1 MGQGYPVR
9 PPARGSCYVHGHA
22 SCLHSS
28 SSSLSP
34 AAHIAALCDF
44 KCIEYF
50 RALNDDDATTMM
62 MMTMTMMLPGYV
74 CGYGCGDAEHC
85 VYYHRHG
92 DVSRCVASRSS
103 DLPFVSGLFI

>member
-1 MGQGYPVR
+1 MWDRVTQFALLYGAAVTCTDTLSACT
-9 PPARGSCYVHGHA
+9 PPPSP
-22 SCLHSS
+22 
-28 SSSLSP
+28 SP
-34 AAHIAALCDF
+34 AADAAALCDF

-50 RALNDDDATTMM
+50 RALNDDDATTM
-62 MMTMTMMLPGYV
+62 MTMMLPGYV